1 MLRAPGE
8 PPIAMSADV
17 SIAAADRSTARGIAL
32 LLSAII
38 LFGLMDTLGKHLTQS
53 LPVLQVIWGRYVF
66 HLAFLLPFLLR
77 TDPLQLFRTERLG
90 LQVFRSIM
98 LFGSSSLFILSISL
112 MPLAEAS
119 SISAVSPLIVTALS
133 VFVLGEKVGLRRW
146 AAVLVGFAG
155 VLIIIRP
162 GPNVIN
168 PWAFLPIINA
178 FCFATYTLTTR
189 SLNST
194 DAPATSLFY
203 SAFTGAIL
211 ISAAAPFV
219 WQPMELWEWFKMIA
233 LGLIGGLSHL
243 LLIRAYEHTQA
254 SVLSP
259 FSYTQI
265 VWTSFLGYV
274 AFGDLPDGWTMTGA
288 AIVSGAGIYVF
299 YREAVRR
306 RAAT

>member
-1 MLRAPGE
+1 
-8 PPIAMSADV
+8 
-17 SIAAADRSTARGIAL
+17 
-32 LLSAII
+32 
-38 LFGLMDTLGKHLTQS
+38 
-53 LPVLQVIWGRYVF
+53 
-66 HLAFLLPFLLR
+66 
-77 TDPLQLFRTERLG
+77 
-90 LQVFRSIM
+90 
-98 LFGSSSLFILSISL
+98 
-112 MPLAEAS
+112 MPLADAS
-119 SISAVSPLIVTALS
+119 SISAIAPLIVTALS

-178 FCFATYTLTTR
+178 FCFAAYTLTTR

-203 SAFTGAIL
+203 GAFTGAVL
-211 ISAAAPFV
+211 ISAVAPFT
-219 WQPMELWEWFKMIA
+219 WQPMEPLDWFKMVL
-233 LGLIGGLSHL
+233 LGLTGGLSHL
-243 LLIRAYEHTQA
+243 LLIRAYEHAQA

-274 AFGDLPDGWTMTGA
+274 AFGDLPDRWTVVGA
-288 AIVSGAGIYVF
+288 TIVSAAGIYVF
-299 YREAVRR
+299 YRETVRR
-306 RAAT
+306 RAAA